1 MTLVKN
7 ENYWDADSIN
17 MDEMDFKFNVTGDT
31 GVDMMLADELDFVPN
46 GSAMKQQTLTD
57 AGFESSNV
65 SYLLSLPE
73 YQPCRK
79 DRGNRIIPWQCKL

>member
-31 GVDMMLADELDFVPN
+31 GVDMMLADELDFVPDWKCY
-46 GSAMKQQTLTD
+46 AAADTD
-57 AGFESSNV
+57 R
-65 SYLLSLPE
+65 
-73 YQPCRK
+73 CR
-79 DRGNRIIPWQCKL
+79 L